1 MTTIN
6 MLKLAAIIIVVTTI
20 GYFINDYV
28 STKNELEK
36 IKVENV
42 IKDQNTMWYKDS
54 LQMKARIIQ
63 NYSIAV
69 GNLNTQLKD
78 SKTEYRILQSKYKI
92 IFDSLNVLN
101 GSVWVEFMD
110 SSHLTI
116 YFKGDK
122 KKIHYDG
129 NVIYNID
136 NRSAVHSIT
145 INVDPT
151 EIQSF
156 IFADSLG
163 KIRNTVFADSVLID
177 SAYTIIDESVYKL
190 ITGKVKP
197 GENPTSLTTYDGI
210 WSKIKFGGS
219 LLIGKDLTQ
228 FNVISGFTLNNYIML
243 LGKYDLFNKGITVE
257 LFYMTDFYHT
267 YKLVF

>member
-6 MLKLAAIIIVVTTI
+6 ILKLTAIFILVATI

-36 IKVENV
+36 IKVENTL
-42 IKDQNTMWYKDS
+42 KDQNIGWYKDS
-54 LQMKARIIQ
+54 LEMKAKIIQ

-69 GNLNTQLKD
+69 SDLNTQLKN

-92 IFDSLNVLN
+92 IFDSLHVLN
-101 GSVWVEFMD
+101 GSAWVEFID

-116 YFKGDK
+116 SFKGDK

-129 NVIYNID
+129 SVSYNID
-136 NRSAVHSIT
+136 NKKATHSIT
-145 INVDPT
+145 VIVDPV
-151 EIQSF
+151 EIQSL

-163 KIRNTVFADSVLID
+163 KIRNIVFADSVLID
-177 SAYTIIDESVYKL
+177 SAYTVIDESVYKL
-190 ITGKVKP
+190 IAGKVKP
-197 GENPTSLTTYDGI
+197 GETIPEPYNGI

-219 LLIGKDLTQ
+219 LLVGKDLTQ
-228 FNVISGFTLNNYIML
+228 FNVIGGFAPNNYIML

-257 LFYMTDFYHT
+257 LFYITDFYHT